1 MSLLYEKESYEIR
14 GACFWIW
21 KEFGSA
27 FKESIIDKALTEELL
42 RRGLKV
48 ENQKR
53 IDIFYQGKKVGTY
66 IPDKIVND
74 SILIE
79 LKAKPFLTKSD
90 YLQFQRYLK
99 GSNYKLGF
107 LINFG
112 NKLTI
117 KRYVYDKIRK
127 DQRQIRDLL
136 NGSARDPR
144 FTKEIRE
151 RSAFT
156 LVELLITIGILAILA
171 GIGFISIV
179 NYREQQ
185 DLTSTTQEIVEVLR
199 NAQNRSLS
207 QEATSTTGTGGS
219 WGVYFENPNG
229 DGNDFYELFQGSS
242 YASGTVV
249 SRSNL
254 PFNVQFNIPASGSS
268 STVIFSPITGLP
280 DSATTIKISL
290 ISNPTSSSTI
300 MVNANGKIQY

>member
-53 IDIFYQGKKVGTY
+53 IDIFYQSKKVGTY

-156 LVELLITIGILAILA
+156 LMELLIIIGIFAILA

-179 NYREQQ
+179 NYKQNQ

-219 WGVYFENPNG
+219 WGVHFENPNG
-229 DGNDFYELFQGSS
+229 DGNDFYELFQGSN
-242 YASGTVV
+242 YNNGTIV
-249 SRSNL
+249 SKSNL
-254 PFNVQFNIPASGSS
+254 PSNIQFDIPASGSS

-280 DSATTIKISL
+280 DTATTIKISL
-290 ISNPTSSSTI
+290 ISSPTSSSTI
-300 MVNANGKIQY
+300 TINANGKIQY